1 MLRSIL
7 AALLIAV
14 PVAAQAQPTA
24 TMTLNA
30 DQGRDT
36 ISRHIYGHFAERLGR
51 CIYGGIWV
59 GEAPDVP
66 NVDGIRLD
74 VVEALRALSIP
85 NLRWPGGWQS
95 SRIAA
100 VARAVGIG
108 SSRTVTKPSPG
119 SGPRR
124 S

>member
-1 MLRSIL
+1 MSL
-7 AALLIAV
+7 APARVVVDLDLEGPI
-14 PVAAQAQPTA
+14 
-24 TMTLNA
+24 
-30 DQGRDT
+30 
-36 ISRHIYGHFAERLGR
+36 ISRHLYGHFAERLGR